1 MAQSTPSPTVAV
13 VPRWIMM
20 MAFGVQ
26 VTALILLILYLMG
39 KMQCD
44 KYVHTVI
51 WITLAWWLF
60 TLAWFF
66 GTGADMT
73 AVTSS

>member
-20 MAFGVQ
+20 MAF
-26 VTALILLILYLMG
+26 
-39 KMQCD
+39 CD